1 MARTRLPALLCVAV
15 LAASACGG
23 APSARDDP
31 QRALSDALEAVGDY
45 PGIEVAVS
53 LDSTPES
60 LQALA
65 ASDDGRLTEADA
77 EKVLDSQVVVAGT
90 EGQDPEGTDDN
101 EASVTVVVAGIEA
114 VQLRYVDET
123 VYVRADVRGL
133 LEALG
138 QDPAAADMVAAQSTQ
153 PGLEFLRPAV
163 EGEWLRLDG
172 AEAVLEQQAQ
182 TAPAGPTDEQR
193 AALEDFMRTLREDS
207 TVTYAGDEEQG
218 EHLVASVGLRDL
230 YTALRE
236 LGDRLGPGVTGGRQL
251 PPEQEVPNLQIDV
264 DAWVSDGR
272 LSRVELD
279 LAQFTELASESE
291 FPQDVEELALAV
303 DVDEF
308 SGSVQAPDDAVPV
321 DVQQLF
327 STYMSMNSDL

>member
-1 MARTRLPALLCVAV
+1 MTRIRLPALLCVAV

-23 APSARDDP
+23 APSAQDDP
-31 QRALSDALEAVGDY
+31 RRALSDALEAVGDY

-65 ASDDGRLTEADA
+65 ASDDGQLTEADA
-77 EKVLDSQVVVAGT
+77 EKILDSQVVVAGT
-90 EGQDPEGTDDN
+90 EGEDPEGTADD
-101 EASVTVVVAGIEA
+101 EASVTVVVAGTEA
-114 VQLRYVDET
+114 VELRSVDET

-133 LEALG
+133 LEAVG

-172 AEAVLEQQAQ
+172 AKALLEQQAQ
-182 TAPAGPTDEQR
+182 TTPAEPTEEQR
-193 AALEDFMRTLREDS
+193 AALEDFVRTLREDS

-230 YTALRE
+230 YTSLQD
-236 LGDRLGPGVTGGRQL
+236 LGDRLGPGATGGQEL
-251 PPEQEVPNLQIDV
+251 PGAQEVPNLQVDIDT
-264 DAWVSDGR
+264 WVSDGR
-272 LSRVELD
+272 LSRMELD
-279 LAQFTELASESE
+279 LTQFTELAPESE
-291 FPQDVEELALAV
+291 FPRDVDELALAV

-308 SGSVQAPDDAVPV
+308 SESVEAPDDAVPV

-327 STYMSMNSDL
+327 STYMGDSDL